1 MFAIVSSAAMGG
13 VLLFTTLKKGNSVA
27 TNDHEKIKQ
36 ICSNCGLYNKANGK
50 KQEIVIQ
57 RKKRHKDHTEYI
69 YKIPL
74 GMSFQD
80 FQDKAHILQD
90 GLNNKK
96 EVLDI
101 SLDDIKQI
109 RINKDLIQQIR
120 VLLAKKKKIRKEV
133 MMSYDGALRIKVY
146 EQTLIDYFDF
156 DVELFEKSSGWK
168 VYLGESRNGVILHDT
183 ESGHI
188 VVAGATTFGKSNF
201 LKMFIANLLYNK
213 PDDTKLT
220 LLDLKG
226 GLSFA
231 RYYSLKQCSTLALDL
246 ESSLAALENIIVE
259 MKAKQAYYLEQG
271 FENIREARDLERH
284 FIIVDEAAQLSP
296 DMVSTKTDKE
306 LAIRC
311 QAAMGKITQLG
322 ASLGYRLVFAT
333 QYPTADIM
341 PRQIKANS
349 TTKISFR
356 LETATQSG
364 VALDETGAENIEL
377 VGRCIYKTPRGIK
390 FVQTPKVDN
399 QKIDKIVEP
408 YKVNK
413 EKLDLSRLKEEEPES
428 EEYTPIFE
436 ETE

>member
-1 MFAIVSSAAMGG
+1 MFEIISSAAMGG
-13 VLLFTTLKKGNSVA
+13 VLLFTTLKKGSSTA

-80 FQDKAHILQD
+80 FQDKAHVLQD

-101 SLDDIKQI
+101 SFNDIKQI
-109 RINKDLIQQIR
+109 RLNKDLIQQ
-120 VLLAKKKKIRKEV
+120 VKTLLSKKKKIRKEV
-133 MMSYDGALRIKVY
+133 MMSFDGALRIKVY
-146 EQTLIDYFDF
+146 EQNLIDYFGF
-156 DVELFEKSSGWK
+156 DVELFEQTTGWK
-168 VYLGESRNGVILHDT
+168 IYVGESRNGAIIHDT

-188 VVAGATTFGKSNF
+188 VIAGATTFGKSNF

-220 LLDLKG
+220 LIDLKG

-246 ESSLAALENIIVE
+246 ESSLEVLEGIVGE
-259 MKAKQAYYLEQG
+259 MKVKQASYLEKG
-271 FENIREARDLERH
+271 FENIREAKDPERH

-296 DMVSTKTDKE
+296 EMVTGKVEKE
-306 LAIRC
+306 LAERC
-311 QAAMGKITQLG
+311 QSLMSKITQLG

-333 QYPTADIM
+333 QYPLKSIM
-341 PRQIKANS
+341 PSQVKANS
-349 TTKISFR
+349 TTKICFR

-364 VALDETGAENIEL
+364 VVLDETGAENIQL
-377 VGRCIYKTPRGIK
+377 VGRCIYKTPKGIK
-390 FVQTPKVDN
+390 LVQTPQVDN
-399 QKIDKIVEP
+399 SKIDKLVEP
-408 YKVNK
+408 YKVTK
-413 EKLDLSRLKEEEPES
+413 EPLNLSRLKNEEEDHEA
-428 EEYTPIFE
+428 YTPIFE